1 MANTM
6 LTLALLA
13 AFALA
18 RPYGVRAATITGASI
33 AQQGSA
39 VELHFAVQ
47 GRGLGWH
54 LSIHGQQLW
63 IDLDHVRMA
72 IPSRPLM
79 GQEVA
84 PVSMVTAIG
93 GGITGRIAVAVSGR
107 NDYAIGRLPHELV
120 LRIAPAGKVP
130 NLAAPILTRM
140 ERRRVIARAPRSWPA
155 PVYDRRPT
163 VDDRQNA
170 TPATVDD
177 PQNAMTATDGERG
190 NAAPANDRS
199 ATESNPA
206 NAAVS
211 SMAGDSEVE
220 ERTPPAN
227 RQPPYPPP
235 TQLASRE
242 TTSPLLSTNS
252 RSSTNS
258 PLQTNSSLRSA
269 QSAGARQL
277 VVIDAGHG
285 GHDPGTEAGGEVA
298 EKDLALQIAER
309 VREALAAD
317 GVDARLTRDDDTFL
331 TLAERTQLA
340 NRNRADLF
348 VSIHL
353 NSSPNPDTSGI
364 ETYYLNNTTDHAT
377 IRLAR
382 MENGVAGGYSAP
394 GEPNLN
400 YILTDLR
407 QQYKANESASLA
419 RMIEAEAVSDIDAS
433 MGLRVNELGAKQ
445 GPFYVLVG
453 ALMPSVL
460 VECGFLSNAGEA
472 RLLQSPQYQQ
482 ALADG
487 IARAVVHYFN
497 ADAAV
502 GNL

>member
-13 AFALA
+13 ALALA
-18 RPYGVRAATITGASI
+18 RPYTARAATITGASI

-54 LSIHGQQLW
+54 FSIHGQQLW
-63 IDLDHVRMA
+63 IDFDHVRMA

-84 PVSMVTAIG
+84 PVTMISAIG
-93 GGITGRIAVAVSGR
+93 GGITGRIAIAVSGR

-140 ERRRVIARAPRSWPA
+140 KRRRVIARATANDRSA
-155 PVYDRRPT
+155 TMYDRTNATSATAGNRANATPAA

-170 TPATVDD
+170 
-177 PQNAMTATDGERG
+177 MTANGGDRE
-190 NAAPANDRS
+190 NAAM
-199 ATESNPA
+199 
-206 NAAVS
+206 S

-227 RQPPYPPP
+227 RQPPYTPP

-242 TTSPLLSTNS
+242 ATSSPPL
-252 RSSTNS
+252 RTNS
-258 PLQTNSSLRSA
+258 PLRSA
-269 QSAGARQL
+269 QRSARARQL

-298 EKDLALQIAER
+298 EKDLALQIARR
-309 VREALAAD
+309 VRDALAAD
-317 GVDARLTRDDDTFL
+317 GVEARLTRDDDTFL
-331 TLAERTQLA
+331 TLAERTELA

>member
-1 MANTM
+1 VDLRQAIAM
-6 LTLALLA
+6 LTVMV
-13 AFALA
+13 ALA
-18 RPYGVRAATITGASI
+18 IMPEYDVRAATITGASI
-33 AQQGSA
+33 AQEGSA

-47 GRGLGWH
+47 GRGMGWH
-54 LSIHGQQLW
+54 LSVHGQQLW

-72 IPSRPLM
+72 IPSRPLF
-79 GQEVA
+79 GHEVA
-84 PVSMVTAIG
+84 PVTMVSAIG
-93 GGITGRIAVAVSGR
+93 GGITGRIAIEVSGR
-107 NDYAIGRLPHELV
+107 NDYAIGRLQHELV

-140 ERRRVIARAPRSWPA
+140 EPRRAFARAAQAWPA
-155 PVYDRRPT
+155 PANNRSTTVYDRA
-163 VDDRQNA
+163 D
-170 TPATVDD
+170 
-177 PQNAMTATDGERG
+177 
-190 NAAPANDRS
+190 AA
-199 ATESNPA
+199 ESSI
-206 NAAVS
+206 AA
-211 SMAGDSEVE
+211 DSKVE
-220 ERTPPAN
+220 ERGPPVN
-227 RQPPYPPP
+227 SQPPNPPP
-235 TQLASRE
+235 TQLAAGE
-242 TTSPLLSTNS
+242 VTNS
-252 RSSTNS
+252 HLRTNA
-258 PLQTNSSLRSA
+258 SLRPNSA
-269 QSAGARQL
+269 LQSAGERQL

-285 GHDPGTEAGGEVA
+285 GHDPGTEAAGEVA
-298 EKDLALQIAER
+298 EKDLALQIARR

-331 TLAERTQLA
+331 TLAERTQVA
-340 NRNRADLF
+340 NRNHADLF

-364 ETYYLNNTTDHAT
+364 ETYYLNNTTDHST

-382 MENGVAGGYSAP
+382 MENGVAGGYGAP

-482 ALADG
+482 AVADG